1 MRAQVQKWGNSLALR
16 IPRSFAVESEI
27 EQGAEVDLSLEKG
40 RLVITPMKKSACTLD
55 DLMAG
60 VTPDN
65 LHDEVDTG
73 PPAGKEAW

>member
-27 EQGAEVDLSLEKG
+27 EQGTEVDLSLEKG
-40 RLVITPMKKSACTLD
+40 RLVITPMKKSLFTLD
-55 DLMAG
+55 ALMAG